1 MTSTLADEV
10 LCEHCDSIIKLPK
23 PRRKVLKDLVY
34 EYYFHCPECDYKY
47 ISYYTDKK
55 IRRDINRQKKRW
67 ERYRQMKTEE
77 SERKLL
83 AEIKMQDRLIKKDMG
98 ALMDKMTKTLT

>member
-1 MTSTLADEV
+1 MAQSLAQNKV
-10 LCEHCDSIIKLPK
+10 LCEHCDSVIRLPK
-23 PRRKVLKDLVY
+23 LRRKVLKDLIY

-67 ERYRQMKTEE
+67 ERYRKASTEDE
-77 SERKLL
+77 ERKRL
-83 AEIKMQDRLIKKDMG
+83 AEIKMYDRLIKKDMD
-98 ALMDKMTKTLT
+98 ALMEDRK